1 MPVTWNIKYD
11 FKKIKKIKKMT
22 SDKQPIQVLVAG
34 ALGRMGS
41 EVIKAISSSNDLE
54 LVGAID
60 NQRDKEGQDVGM
72 VIGLGPLNVFLSSD
86 FEGSL
91 CAASQNVPKDGINN
105 GAVLVDFTHPKVAY
119 QHTRTAIA
127 YGVHP
132 VVGTTGITTEQLDDL
147 SKFSEKASLGSAV
160 IPNFSV
166 GMVLLQQAA
175 AAASRFYEY
184 AELTEMHHN
193 KKADAPSGTCIK
205 TAELMEE
212 QRSTFNT
219 SLINEEESLKGCR
232 GGSRSSGLR
241 LHSIR
246 LPGLVAHQQ
255 VIFGSNGETYKLSH
269 DTIERSAYMPGVLLV
284 IKRIRSFNNLV
295 YGLEKIL

>member
-1 MPVTWNIKYD
+1 MISLN
-11 FKKIKKIKKMT
+11 
-22 SDKQPIQVLVAG
+22 QPIPVLVAG

-41 EVIKAISSSNDLE
+41 EVIRAISASKDCE

-60 NQRDKEGQDVGM
+60 NQKDKEGEDVGSLL
-72 VIGLGPLNVFLSSD
+72 GLGSIDVFISSD
-86 FEGSL
+86 YEATL
-91 CAASQNVPKDGINN
+91 CAASQDVSKEGSSN
-105 GAVLVDFTHPKVAY
+105 GAVIVDFTHPNVAY
-119 QHTRTAIA
+119 KHTRTAIA

-132 VVGTTGITTEQLDDL
+132 VIGTTGITAEQLDDL
-147 SKFSEKASLGSAV
+147 STFAEKASIGSAI

-175 AAASRFYEY
+175 ASAARFYEF

-205 TAELMEE
+205 TAELMED
-212 QRSTFNT
+212 QRSNFN
-219 SLINEEESLKGCR
+219 SSSIEEQEFIKGSR
-232 GGSRSSGLR
+232 GGLRASGLR
-241 LHSIR
+241 LHSVR

-255 VIFGSNGETYKLSH
+255 VMFGSNGETYELSH
-269 DTIERSAYMPGVLLV
+269 NTIDRSAYMPGVLLV
-284 IKRIRSFNNLV
+284 VRKVRQIKKLI